1 VPVVKGSVLD
11 AGVLRTTVRERNV
24 TGVVHLAG
32 RKSVPES
39 MEQPLH
45 YYDENVAG
53 ALTLLEVMAAE
64 GLSRPVFS
72 SSVAVYGT
80 SDADL
85 VTEEAPTRPVSTYG
99 RSKLITEWMIRDA
112 TAAFGLR

>member
-1 VPVVKGSVLD
+1 MCLTICPPGTPGGCPRHVPVVKGSVLD

-53 ALTLLEVMAAE
+53 AL
-64 GLSRPVFS
+64 
-72 SSVAVYGT
+72 
-80 SDADL
+80 
-85 VTEEAPTRPVSTYG
+85 
-99 RSKLITEWMIRDA
+99 
-112 TAAFGLR
+112 